1 MDGAQLAAGTARP
14 DDVALTVL
22 ATVVSVSGAG
32 RVTVDAGSKTFSAN
46 GPAIDGAFAV
56 SVDGRIRITGMS
68 EEHGVGVQV
77 DGAPVRIGDRI
88 AFVPSFA
95 SSAVGLADELIVVH
109 DGRVEDVWPIAARGL
124 RT

>member
-1 MDGAQLAAGTARP
+1 
-14 DDVALTVL
+14 VI

-56 SVDGRIRITGMS
+56 SVDGRVRITGLS

-77 DGAPVRIGDRI
+77 DGGLVQVGDRI

-95 SSAVGLADELIVVH
+95 SSAIGLADELIVV
-109 DGRVEDVWPIAARGL
+109 DGGRVEDVWPIAARGL